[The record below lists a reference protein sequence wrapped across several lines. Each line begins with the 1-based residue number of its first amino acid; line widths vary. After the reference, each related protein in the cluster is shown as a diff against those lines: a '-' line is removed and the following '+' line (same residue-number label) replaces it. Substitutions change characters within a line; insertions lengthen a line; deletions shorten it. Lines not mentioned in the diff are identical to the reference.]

1 MQAITRS
8 SYRAARVAAG
18 TALILAT
25 TFVAQPVG
33 VVAAAGRTPA
43 RQANADQGSK
53 QANRVAHQAGRA
65 SENVILLL
73 KAACPERAR
82 TTAGVA
88 CPAQSAVLAELKAGG
103 ATVLSTTTLVDSIS
117 ALVSPAIAAALGSS
131 RAISQVV
138 PNVRL
143 SLGPVASASSAA
155 STSPAASAS
164 STRAAR
170 PAPSMLAARADSSSH
185 RAVPQLYARTLPPA
199 GQICGTRVHPE
210 LDPEALTDIN
220 ANQARA
226 MGIDGSG
233 VTVAILAD
241 GLDPNN
247 PDFVRNGAYG
257 QAGTPAIT
265 QYLDFSGDGT
275 KAITDGAEAFGDA
288 SSIVAQ
294 GNEVYN
300 LAQYVNPALGVTFP
314 ESGCW
319 VRIVGVAPGA
329 SVLALKVIGNAQGAN
344 TSSIV
349 QAVQYAVQHGA
360 KVINE
365 SLGSG
370 DFPDTALD
378 VVRDADEAAV
388 AAGVTVVTSSGDAGL
403 TSTIGS
409 PATDPDV
416 ISVGATT
423 NFRDYAQSDEGG
435 FYNPVV
441 GNGTWLSNNVASF
454 SSGGYSQSGGTVDLV
469 APGDSNWALC
479 STDPKRYTGCSD
491 TFAGK
496 DIGVQSFGGTSEAA
510 PLTAAAAAD
519 VIQAYSGTHGGVDP
533 SPALVKEILCSTA
546 TDISSPAYE
555 QGAGLLNVLGA
566 VKLAESLPA
575 PVAPTTTT
583 TTVPAAP
590 TTTTVVTTTST
601 STTTTT
607 AVASPVRVSPDGT
620 SSDATKPD
628 ATPLRP
634 PSGTLLISPNQV
646 NVVGPPGATSTQ
658 QVSLTNTGSAP
669 ITVGLSTRTLS
680 HKVYDSGVKE
690 FTIDPLTPTTNMGAF
705 PIWSGVTEVYQTETF
720 KVPAASGSRLVFD
733 ADYQDTGQSSVLHV
747 ALFDPRGTYA
757 GYSDPQGLGDYGE
770 VEVTNPLAGQ
780 WTALFFT
787 EQNGAVKGGIGT
799 SGTVQWDAST
809 WRYTSAAAISPSSLT
824 IAPGATATAA
834 VSITDPRLAGDTSES
849 IVVSSAGGQTTVP
862 VTVRTTI
869 DVGIAGGIFKGVLT
883 GGNGRAGSEAETNTY
898 FFQVP
903 PGETDLNTTVALGT
917 DPNEHLI
924 GFLVSPDGQ
933 QIGYSGNYTF
943 VPSGSSAEPKAAY
956 SLVPGATPYLQMYA
970 VAPQAGQWELV
981 LQWTNPVTGN
991 ELTEP
996 FSGSIQ
1002 FNQVRASGKSLPNSA
1017 SARLA
1022 QGQETFFQVDIA
1034 NSGVAPEAY
1043 FVDPRLDKTTTLAL
1057 PDLDPKNVADL
1068 LELPLGAGLTFPLYL
1083 VPTGT
1088 TQLNATVRRLAG
1100 TGTVSFD
1107 MNHTIG
1113 DPDVSPVVTAG
1124 GVSSSTGANT
1134 ESVSLNSAEVSP
1146 GLWALNPEEVGP
1158 YPAGGAP
1165 KEVALATVTAV
1176 TQAFDPA
1183 VRTDT
1188 DDLWQ
1193 AGLSFSHFRY
1203 LGPGQSVAVLV
1214 AIKPT
1219 APVGSVVKGTLY
1231 IDDFTLD
1238 SFLATGDVLPDADEV
1253 AAVPYSYTVVAAGG
1267 PIAP

>member
-33 VVAAAGRTPA
+33 VVAAAARTPA
-43 RQANADQGSK
+43 RQANAK
-53 QANRVAHQAGRA
+53 HANRVAQQAGRA

-88 CPAQSAVLAELKAGG
+88 CPAQAAVLAELGAGG
-103 ATVLSTTTLVDSIS
+103 GKVLSSTTLVDSIT
-117 ALVSPAIAAALGSS
+117 ALVSPALASALGAS

-138 PNVRL
+138 PDAR
-143 SLGPVASASSAA
+143 SAWAPVASTPIAA
-155 STSPAASAS
+155 TPAASHVAAPPRAPPRHRS
-164 STRAAR
+164 RCCTRTR
-170 PAPSMLAARADSSSH
+170 SR
-185 RAVPQLYARTLPPA
+185 RQLRF
-199 GQICGTRVHPE
+199 CGTRSDPE
-210 LDPEALTDIN
+210 LDPEALKDIN

-233 VTVAILAD
+233 VTVAVLAD
-241 GLDPNN
+241 GLDPTN
-247 PDFVRNGAYG
+247 PDFVRNAAYG
-257 QAGTPAIT
+257 QAGTPVIT

-275 KAITDGAEAFGDA
+275 AAKTDGAEAFGDA

-294 GNEVYN
+294 GNKAYN
-300 LAQYVNPALGVTFP
+300 LAEYVNPDLKSAFP
-314 ESGCW
+314 KSGCW
-319 VRIVGVAPGA
+319 VKIVGVAPGA
-329 SVLALKVIGNAQGAN
+329 SLLVLKVIGNAQGAN

-388 AAGVTVVTSSGDAGL
+388 AAGVTVVTSTGDAGL

-423 NFRDYAQSDEGG
+423 NFRDYAQSDAGG

-454 SSGGYSQSGGTVDLV
+454 SSGGYSQTGGTVDLV

-479 STDPKRYTGCSD
+479 STDPKRYTGCAD

-519 VIQAYSGTHGGVDP
+519 VIQAYSSTHGGVDP

-546 TDISSPAYE
+546 TDIASPAYE

-583 TTVPAAP
+583 TTVLGAT
-590 TTTTVVTTTST
+590 TTTTVATTTST

-628 ATPLRP
+628 ATALRP

-646 NVVGPPGATSTQ
+646 NVVGLPGATSTQ

-669 ITVGLSTRTLS
+669 MTVGLSTRTLS

-720 KVPAASGSRLVFD
+720 MVPAASNSRLVFD

-747 ALFDPRGTYA
+747 ALYDPSGAYA

-770 VEVTNPLAGQ
+770 VEVTNPPAGR

-834 VSITDPRLAGDTSES
+834 ISVTDPSLAGDTSES
-849 IVVSSAGGQTTVP
+849 IVVSSSGGQTTVP

-869 DVGIAGGIFKGVLT
+869 AVGAGGGNFKGVLT
-883 GGNGRAGSEAETNTY
+883 GGNGRAGAEAETNTY

-903 PGETDLNTTVALGT
+903 PGETELNTTVALGT

-924 GFLVSPDGQ
+924 GFLVSPGGQ

-943 VPSGSSAEPKAAY
+943 VPSGSSAQPKAAY

-1002 FNQVRASGKSLPNSA
+1002 FNQVRASGKSLPNSP
-1017 SARLA
+1017 SAKLA
-1022 QGQETFFQVDIA
+1022 QGQETFFTVDIA

-1043 FVDPRLDKTTTLAL
+1043 FVDPRLDKTTTITL

-1068 LELPLGAGLTFPLYL
+1068 LELPLGAGLSFPLYL

-1088 TQLNATVRRLAG
+1088 TQLNATVQRLAG
-1100 TGTVSFD
+1100 AGTVSFD

-1124 GVSSSTGANT
+1124 GVSSSTGTNT
-1134 ESVSLNSAEVSP
+1134 ESVSLNSPEVSP

-1193 AGLSFSHFRY
+1193 SALSFSHFRY

-1219 APVGSVVKGTLY
+1219 APVGTVVKGTLY

-1238 SFLATGDVLPDADEV
+1238 SFLPTGDVLPDADEV
-1253 AAVPYSYTVVAAGG
+1253 AAVPYSYTVVASGG